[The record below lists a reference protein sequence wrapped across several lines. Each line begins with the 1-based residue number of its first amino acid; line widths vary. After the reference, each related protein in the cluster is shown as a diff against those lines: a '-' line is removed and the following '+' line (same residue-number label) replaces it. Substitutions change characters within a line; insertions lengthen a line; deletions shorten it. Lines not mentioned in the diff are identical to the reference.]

1 MISDLLRVP
10 SGPVALTAYDPNG
23 KPGFDGDK
31 TEGQAALE
39 ALGDPLSDLQER
51 LFANGRAGGLPPGR
65 AGTDTRRLLLV
76 LQGMDTSGK
85 GGVMRHAVGL
95 FDPQGV
101 HIKAFKA
108 PTDEER
114 KHDFLWRIE
123 RELPEPGMIGIFD
136 RSHYED
142 VLVARVRRFADDD
155 EIERRYGAINDF
167 ERRLVDSGVTVVKCM
182 LHISADEQEKRLL
195 ERLENPEK
203 HWKYNPGDVD
213 ERARWK
219 DYQTAYEAALERCNT
234 DQAPWYVVP
243 SDRKWYRN
251 WAVATLLREVLESF
265 DLDWPVADFD
275 VETEKQRLLAVDP

>member
-10 SGPVALTAYDPNG
+10 SGPVELTAYDPNG

-51 LFANGRAGGLPPGR
+51 LFANGR

-167 ERRLVDSGVTVVKCM
+167 ERRLVASGVTVV
-182 LHISADEQEKRLL
+182 
-195 ERLENPEK
+195 
-203 HWKYNPGDVD
+203 
-213 ERARWK
+213 
-219 DYQTAYEAALERCNT
+219 
-234 DQAPWYVVP
+234 
-243 SDRKWYRN
+243 
-251 WAVATLLREVLESF
+251 
-265 DLDWPVADFD
+265 
-275 VETEKQRLLAVDP
+275 